1 MKSERILEIILNYK
15 TSTRRLRAADD
26 NKNWTCHLVASINIY
41 PRAVHYILHHH
52 INHIVLTML
61 YF

>member
-1 MKSERILEIILNYK
+1 MKSERILDIILNYTK
-15 TSTRRLRAADD
+15 PARRLRIADD

-41 PRAVHYILHHH
+41 PGAVHYILHRHIHH
-52 INHIVLTML
+52 MGRTMF